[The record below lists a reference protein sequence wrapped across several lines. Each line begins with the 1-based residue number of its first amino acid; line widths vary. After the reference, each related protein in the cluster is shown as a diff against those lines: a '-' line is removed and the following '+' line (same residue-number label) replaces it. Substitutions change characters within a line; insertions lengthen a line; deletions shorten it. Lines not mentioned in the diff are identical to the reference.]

1 MTAPVERAPFVA
13 QLRSRPGVVRLA
25 GPDEPVLFVRVSLP
39 EAWETLLFEVAPSVP
54 VLDVK
59 RAAIAA
65 LVSDSP
71 EPGEFVCKLNGF
83 EILDETLAVAEAGV
97 RDGSTIL
104 LTYRR
109 RRPVR

>member
-1 MTAPVERAPFVA
+1 VTAPPQKAPFVA
-13 QLRSRPGVVRLA
+13 QLRSRPGAVRLG
-25 GPDEPVLFVRVSLP
+25 GPDEPVLYVRVTAP
-39 EAWETLLFEVAPSVP
+39 EQWETLLFEVAPSVT

-59 RAAIAA
+59 RAALAA
-65 LVSDSP
+65 LLAEGTADD
-71 EPGEFVCKLNGF
+71 FVCKLNGF
-83 EILDETLAVAEAGV
+83 EMLDETLPVAEAGV